1 MIFQGINSRAMTL
14 DNCRGVIH
22 IVVYVW
28 NCTVDDIE
36 VCNDG
41 MRLLERGLN
50 WEPEV
55 LGLRLC

>member
-1 MIFQGINSRAMTL
+1 MVFQSFNSRAMPL

-36 VCNDG
+36 VCMMISG
-41 MRLLERGLN
+41 YWKEA
-50 WEPEV
+50 
-55 LGLRLC
+55 